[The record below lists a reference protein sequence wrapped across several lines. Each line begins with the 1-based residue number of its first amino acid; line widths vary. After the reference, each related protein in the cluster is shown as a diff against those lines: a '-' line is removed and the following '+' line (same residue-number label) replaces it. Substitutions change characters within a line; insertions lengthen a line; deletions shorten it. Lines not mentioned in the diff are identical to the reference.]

1 MSTTNLISGAQ
12 NTTAK
17 RREEQARLEAKA
29 KELPTIG
36 AMWDQ
41 VVRRPDSPKRKEIHE
56 RSSHT

>member
-17 RREEQARLEAKA
+17 RREEQARLAAKA

-36 AMWDQ
+36 DMWDQ
-41 VVRRPDSPKRKEIHE
+41 VVRRPNPPSEKP
-56 RSSHT
+56 SSKP

>member
-17 RREEQARLEAKA
+17 RREEQARLAAKA

-41 VVRRPDSPKRKEIHE
+41 VVRRPVPPGEKP
-56 RSSHT
+56 SSKP